1 MTSPRAADSTPARST
16 PGNPTSEKS
25 PGAGG
30 PNESNTAS
38 QEDGAGA
45 GSPIGAGAKHAG
57 PRGLVPLDRNSGDRW
72 ERYGHDFPYPV
83 FDTERNR
90 EVLSPRHVFRFPNY
104 FVFLPE
110 VRARLGVTYAKAR
123 DPASISRMSSQAK
136 GRLTPDQE
144 ERYDI
149 AGRLAAL
156 LGKEAGS
163 EKSSMAA
170 WQGETM
176 LKRVWADAEAIVES
190 LCQFRESYAGLQVKR
205 NQLIRREE
213 GEGPAAYLG
222 RVEERFREV
231 LEDYY
236 TARSSLQ
243 KADDNAA
250 RHDAQIVYPDITR
263 PTIPEVRLQSRRV
276 RMKYRVTA
284 G

>member
-1 MTSPRAADSTPARST
+1 MTSPRAADSASARST
-16 PGNPTSEKS
+16 PDNSTSEERS
-25 PGAGG
+25 GAGG

-38 QEDGAGA
+38 PQDPANEA
-45 GSPIGAGAKHAG
+45 SPIGADAKHAG

-72 ERYGHDFPYPV
+72 QRYGHDFPYPV

-90 EVLSPRHVFRFPNY
+90 EVLSPRHVFRFPDY
-104 FVFLPE
+104 FLFLPKA
-110 VRARLGVTYAKAR
+110 RARLGVTYVRAR

-144 ERYDI
+144 ERYAI

-170 WQGETM
+170 WQGETA
-176 LKRVWADAEAIVES
+176 LKWVWADAEAIVES
-190 LCQFRESYAGLQVKR
+190 VCQFRESYAGLQVKR
-205 NQLIRREE
+205 NKLIRREE
-213 GEGPAAYLG
+213 GEGPGAYLG

-243 KADDNAA
+243 KADTKAA
-250 RHDAQIVYPDITR
+250 AHGAEIVYPDITR